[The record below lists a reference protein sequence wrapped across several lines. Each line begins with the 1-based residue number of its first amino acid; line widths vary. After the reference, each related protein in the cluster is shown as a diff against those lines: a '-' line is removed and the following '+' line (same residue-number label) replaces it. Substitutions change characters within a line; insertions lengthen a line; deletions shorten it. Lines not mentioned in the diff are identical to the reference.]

1 VTTRQLLLDAGRRR
15 FACDGY
21 AATTVRDLADDVGVN
36 VALISRYFESKEG
49 LFEACL
55 AAAVEDL
62 RRSTG
67 DLPLSQVPEAIAR
80 QAVGATADGQ
90 PNQILLL
97 LLRSSGDERA
107 DQIRAEVMRTFGER
121 LASVAGWRPG
131 DPDGDQLLLRA
142 QVVMSVSIGI
152 VLLRSF
158 TSLEP
163 LASASQQDLVGP
175 LGELVDALLSPG

>member
-1 VTTRQLLLDAGRRR
+1 
-15 FACDGY
+15 
-21 AATTVRDLADDVGVN
+21 
-36 VALISRYFESKEG
+36 
-49 LFEACL
+49 
-55 AAAVEDL
+55 
-62 RRSTG
+62 
-67 DLPLSQVPEAIAR
+67 
-80 QAVGATADGQ
+80 
-90 PNQILLL
+90 
-97 LLRSSGDERA
+97 
-107 DQIRAEVMRTFGER
+107 MRTFGER
-121 LASVAGWRPG
+121 LASVAGWRPA